1 MLCFKNTRL
10 CNKLLSAL
18 MLIPLTACSGQAA
31 QLADKTPERKTEK
44 EKEGA
49 SMQTCRSVL
58 RKVENR
64 DDLIKQMYETA
75 FKNNC
80 LYEISAE
87 ELQKTWGI
95 PVFASAPDPKKVDTP
110 LGMYV
115 VKAEPGYQTNFYI
128 ALTGSAL
135 EKQKTLFPEMN
146 FPSFLPKPRKAKIPE
161 NAHPEVIPF
170 TSAQGQIKSG
180 YHYFWRENNR
190 EMVATNSGNGAI
202 IALTFYSNLNMS
214 PMTGF

>member
-1 MLCFKNTRL
+1 MLCFKDIRL
-10 CNKLLSAL
+10 SNKLLSIL
-18 MLIPLTACSGQAA
+18 LLIPLTACSGQTA
-31 QLADKTPERKTEK
+31 QLGSQTPERKTEK
-44 EKEGA
+44 GNS
-49 SMQTCRSVL
+49 SMQTCRNVL
-58 RKVENR
+58 HKVENR
-64 DDLIKQMYETA
+64 DDLIKQMYATA

-80 LYEISAE
+80 LYELSAD

-95 PVFASAPDPKKVDTP
+95 PVFTSAPDPKKVDTP

-115 VKAEPGYQTNFYI
+115 VKSEPDYQTNFYI
-128 ALTGSAL
+128 ALTDSAL
-135 EKQKTLFPEMN
+135 KKQKTLFPEMN
-146 FPSFLPKPRKAKIPE
+146 FPSFLPEPKKAKIPE

-170 TSAQGQIKSG
+170 TSSQEGQIKSG

-202 IALTFYSNLNMS
+202 IALTFYSNLKLS